1 MTPQELINQI
11 ATVPFDPS
19 PSIAAYQKFIT
30 DFPEDK
36 LTSLTD
42 QQYNGNQNHDSFCH
56 NLVYTP
62 NLSFGM
68 RSINKESLGN
78 KANPV
83 TTKLADAINF
93 YLLNQAIVIIKS
105 EIVSDDFHARFSAK
119 MRHYKYLI
127 YNRRVRSVIYTN
139 RAWHVPQHL
148 DISAMHEASQY
159 FLGTHNLNAFR
170 SLHCNAQN
178 PVRTISNIKVY
189 RDSDFVIMEISAR
202 SFLHNQVRITI
213 GTLKQIGE
221 HKYLP
226 EHIKDLLEKQDR
238 RVAGVT
244 APPYGLYLT
253 GVDY

>member
-1 MTPQELINQI
+1 MR
-11 ATVPFDPS
+11 V
-19 PSIAAYQKFIT
+19 
-30 DFPEDK
+30 K
-36 LTSLTD
+36 LTVEYDGTGFYGWQKQNDFVSVQEVIEQAISKVFNSAETIELYGAGRTD
-42 QQYNGNQNHDSFCH
+42 TGVHATGQVAHFEIFNKKLISTWQN
-56 NLVYTP
+56 N
-62 NLSFGM
+62 
-68 RSINKESLGN
+68 I
-78 KANPV
+78 A
-83 TTKLADAINF
+83 KLADAINF

-148 DISAMHEASQY
+148 DVSAMHEASQY

-189 RDSDFVIMEISAR
+189 RDGDFVIMDISAR
-202 SFLHNQVRITI
+202 SFLHNQVRIKI

>member
-1 MTPQELINQI
+1 MR
-11 ATVPFDPS
+11 V
-19 PSIAAYQKFIT
+19 
-30 DFPEDK
+30 K
-36 LTSLTD
+36 LTVEYDGTGFYGWQKQNDFVSVQEVIEQAISKVFNSAETIELYGAGRTD
-42 QQYNGNQNHDSFCH
+42 TGVHATGQVAHFEIFNKKLISTWQN
-56 NLVYTP
+56 N
-62 NLSFGM
+62 
-68 RSINKESLGN
+68 I
-78 KANPV
+78 A
-83 TTKLADAINF
+83 KLADAINF

-148 DISAMHEASQY
+148 DVSAMHEASQY

-189 RDSDFVIMEISAR
+189 RDGDFVIMDISAR

>member
-1 MTPQELINQI
+1 MR
-11 ATVPFDPS
+11 V
-19 PSIAAYQKFIT
+19 
-30 DFPEDK
+30 K
-36 LTSLTD
+36 LTVEYDGTGFYGWQKQNDFVSVQEVIEQAISKVFNSAETIELYGAGRTD
-42 QQYNGNQNHDSFCH
+42 TGVHATGQVAHFEIFNKKLISTWQN
-56 NLVYTP
+56 N
-62 NLSFGM
+62 
-68 RSINKESLGN
+68 I
-78 KANPV
+78 A
-83 TTKLADAINF
+83 KLADAINF

-148 DISAMHEASQY
+148 DVSAMHEASQY

-189 RDSDFVIMEISAR
+189 RDGDFVIMDISAR

-238 RVAGVT
+238 RVAGVA

>member
-1 MTPQELINQI
+1 MR
-11 ATVPFDPS
+11 V
-19 PSIAAYQKFIT
+19 
-30 DFPEDK
+30 K
-36 LTSLTD
+36 LTVEYDGTGFYGWQKQNDFVSVQEVIEQAISKVFNSAETIELYGAGRTD
-42 QQYNGNQNHDSFCH
+42 TGVHATGQVAHFEIFNEKLISVWQN
-56 NLVYTP
+56 N
-62 NLSFGM
+62 
-68 RSINKESLGN
+68 I
-78 KANPV
+78 A
-83 TTKLADAINF
+83 KLADAINF

>member
-1 MTPQELINQI
+1 MR
-11 ATVPFDPS
+11 V
-19 PSIAAYQKFIT
+19 
-30 DFPEDK
+30 K
-36 LTSLTD
+36 LTIEYDGTGFYGWQKQNDFVSVQEVVEQAISKVFNSSETIELYGAGRTD
-42 QQYNGNQNHDSFCH
+42 TGVHATGQVAHFEIFNEKLISTWQN
-56 NLVYTP
+56 N
-62 NLSFGM
+62 
-68 RSINKESLGN
+68 I
-78 KANPV
+78 A
-83 TTKLADAINF
+83 KLADAINF

-148 DISAMHEASQY
+148 DVNAMHEASQY
-159 FLGTHNLNAFR
+159 LLGTHNLNAFR

-189 RDSDFVIMEISAR
+189 RDGDFVIMEISAR

-226 EHIKDLLEKQDR
+226 EHIKELLEKQDR
-238 RVAGVT
+238 RFAGVT

>member
-1 MTPQELINQI
+1 MR
-11 ATVPFDPS
+11 V
-19 PSIAAYQKFIT
+19 
-30 DFPEDK
+30 K
-36 LTSLTD
+36 LTVEYDGTGFYGWQKQNDFVSVQEVIEQAISKVFNSAETIELYGAGRTD
-42 QQYNGNQNHDSFCH
+42 TGVHATGQVAHFEIFNKKLISVWQN
-56 NLVYTP
+56 N
-62 NLSFGM
+62 
-68 RSINKESLGN
+68 I
-78 KANPV
+78 A
-83 TTKLADAINF
+83 KLADAINF

-127 YNRRVRSVIYTN
+127 YNRRVRSVIYAN

-148 DISAMHEASQY
+148 DVSAMHEASQY

-189 RDSDFVIMEISAR
+189 RDGDFVIMEISAR

>member
-1 MTPQELINQI
+1 MR
-11 ATVPFDPS
+11 V
-19 PSIAAYQKFIT
+19 
-30 DFPEDK
+30 K
-36 LTSLTD
+36 LTVEYDGTGFYGWQKQNDFVSVQEVIEQAISKVFNSAETIELYGAGRTD
-42 QQYNGNQNHDSFCH
+42 TGVHATGQVAHFEIFNKKLISTWQN
-56 NLVYTP
+56 N
-62 NLSFGM
+62 
-68 RSINKESLGN
+68 I
-78 KANPV
+78 A
-83 TTKLADAINF
+83 KLADAINF

-148 DISAMHEASQY
+148 DVSAMHEASQY

-189 RDSDFVIMEISAR
+189 RDGDFVIMDRSAR

>member
-1 MTPQELINQI
+1 MR
-11 ATVPFDPS
+11 V
-19 PSIAAYQKFIT
+19 
-30 DFPEDK
+30 K
-36 LTSLTD
+36 LTVEYDGTGFYGWQKQNDFVSVQEVIEQAISKVFNSAETIELYGAGRTD
-42 QQYNGNQNHDSFCH
+42 TGVHATGQVAHFEIFNEKLISTWQN
-56 NLVYTP
+56 N
-62 NLSFGM
+62 
-68 RSINKESLGN
+68 I
-78 KANPV
+78 A
-83 TTKLADAINF
+83 KLADAINF

-148 DISAMHEASQY
+148 DVSAMHEASQY

-189 RDSDFVIMEISAR
+189 RDGDFVIMEISAR